1 MSENKGRK
9 MAVTVGWESWVKHA
23 HVAHLKK
30 DTVTLRGKHLRSK
43 SAPHMPWKTR
53 PTCSGLSGRSVL
65 KMSTKYLKAKYS
77 KC

>member
-65 KMSTKYLKAKYS
+65 
-77 KC
+77 